1 MRVLLVTSAGWTDGE
16 PGHEVLEAA
25 LDARGIEWAWAV
37 WDDAEVDWQA
47 CDLIAVRSTWDY
59 VERAEEFLTW
69 ARRTEVAPRLL
80 NGADV
85 FAWNLDKSYLA
96 ELEGRGEVPTV
107 PTRVLADD
115 ARERVQDL
123 ADARAEFGDLVVKP
137 RTGAGGVGVVVVES
151 MDALDEVALPDVGLV
166 AQPLVTSVRDRGEIS
181 VFVIGGEVTS
191 MVHKTPAIGEIRVHE
206 HLGGTYVQVPV
217 GGEAGE
223 AALPAMRAA
232 AAFTGRPLDY
242 GRVDLLH
249 HGGAWRVSEIEAIE
263 PALYLDVFADNAEPF
278 AALGAARM
286 AEMAGPERPDP
297 VV

>member
-1 MRVLLVTSAGWTDGE
+1 MRVLLVTSTGWIDGE

-25 LDARGIEWAWAV
+25 LDARGIEWAWEV

-47 CDLIAVRSTWDY
+47 CDLIAVRATWDY
-59 VERAEEFLTW
+59 VERAEEFLAW
-69 ARRTEVAPRLL
+69 AGRVDVGARLL

-96 ELEGRGEVPTV
+96 QLEARDEVPTV

-115 ARERVQDL
+115 PRERVQDL
-123 ADARAEFGDLVVKP
+123 ADARAEFGDLVIKP
-137 RTGAGGVGVVVVES
+137 RTGAGGVGVMIVES
-151 MDALDEVALPDVGLV
+151 THPLDELELPDVGLV
-166 AQPLVTSVRDRGEIS
+166 AQPLVASVRDRGEVS

-191 MVHKTPAIGEIRVHE
+191 MVHKTPGVGEIRVHE
-206 HLGGTYVQVPV
+206 HLGGRYVQVPV
-217 GGEAGE
+217 AGEAAA

-249 HGGAWRVSEIEAIE
+249 HDGAWRVSEVEAIE
-263 PALYLDVFADNAEPF
+263 PALYLDTFADNAEPF
-278 AALGAARM
+278 AALVGAR
-286 AEMAGPERPDP
+286 RP
-297 VV
+297 VHT